1 MATPDHVHDHDSG
14 DGLLPVDEA
23 RERLLERIKPL
34 SPLELPLTEAYGC
47 VLAHGLTDQPG
58 SEWIIRRAG
67 TPDPE
72 PSGTQTPAA
81 PTTRHGS

>member
-47 VLAHGLTDQPG
+47 VLAHGLTDQPAG
-58 SEWIIRRAG
+58 GLPLNGARVSRAL
-67 TPDPE
+67 
-72 PSGTQTPAA
+72 Q
-81 PTTRHGS
+81 